1 MFYCVLLSES
11 QMETVEVTEW
21 NKSVLLPFKTKDDLS
36 QDATVEWRRSDSKH
50 RKVHMFQS
58 SQHLSGEQDE
68 IYRGRTEMNKE
79 ALRTGD
85 LSLTLKELGI
95 TDSGVYTCTVCT
107 HGKVLKQKVV
117 VLSVRGQ

>member
-21 NKSVLLPFKTKDDLS
+21 NKSVLLPFKTKDDLP

-79 ALRTGD
+79 ALRIGD

-95 TDSGVYTCTVCT
+95 TDSGVYTCIVST